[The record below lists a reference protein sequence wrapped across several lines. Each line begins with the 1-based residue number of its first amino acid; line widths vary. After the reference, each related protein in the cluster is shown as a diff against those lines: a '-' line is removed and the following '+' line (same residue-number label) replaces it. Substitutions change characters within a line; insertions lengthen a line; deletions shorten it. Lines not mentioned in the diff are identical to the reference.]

1 MIGSP
6 GSGKT
11 MIARRLPTILP
22 LMTFEEALE
31 VTKFT
36 VLPALCPQILLLS
49 PKDLS
54 EPAPYDIKRR
64 PDRRRKIPKPAK

>member
-1 MIGSP
+1 
-6 GSGKT
+6 

-36 VLPALCPQILLLS
+36 VLPALCRKYFS
-49 PKDLS
+49 YHPKTFQS
-54 EPAPYDIKRR
+54 PAPYDIKRR
-64 PDRRRKIPKPAK
+64 PDRRRKIPKPGE